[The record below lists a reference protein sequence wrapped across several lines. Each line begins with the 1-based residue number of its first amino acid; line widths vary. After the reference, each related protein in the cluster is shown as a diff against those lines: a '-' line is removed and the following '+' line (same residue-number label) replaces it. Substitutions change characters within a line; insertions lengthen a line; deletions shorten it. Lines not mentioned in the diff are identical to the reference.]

1 MFHFPEQPSSA
12 TEQKRLMIC
21 SVHSKNTLELLK
33 VSKDPAQQWS
43 WRMIQNYGFVGEI
56 IP

>member
-21 SVHSKNTLELLK
+21 SVHSKNTLELIK